1 MKSLKKMTPAQVLIL
16 IKQIGKY
23 GRFDI
28 KIKINFYNNVLKI
41 VDNELTV
48 FLIFMIENLSSRV
61 WRPTKQCSNDNFKA
75 SKSSNDA
82 RMAWLL
88 CCFKKNCTV
97 LWATLETGRFGQGI
111 PLPMFVPSEQG
122 LIIFITIFKWKV
134 C

>member
-61 WRPTKQCSNDNFKA
+61 
-75 SKSSNDA
+75 
-82 RMAWLL
+82 
-88 CCFKKNCTV
+88 
-97 LWATLETGRFGQGI
+97 
-111 PLPMFVPSEQG
+111 
-122 LIIFITIFKWKV
+122 
-134 C
+134 